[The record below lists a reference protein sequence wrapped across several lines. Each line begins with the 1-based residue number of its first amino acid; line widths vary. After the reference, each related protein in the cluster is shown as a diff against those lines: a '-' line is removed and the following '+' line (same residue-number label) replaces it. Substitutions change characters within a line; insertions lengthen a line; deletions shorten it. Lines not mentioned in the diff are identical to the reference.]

1 MKFGHKMTAVA
12 CAGALAM
19 MGVVPAFADV
29 NKDGDT
35 ADVKI
40 SAAVAKEGEKI
51 ISVTMPSQMAVAI
64 TTDASTGKFS
74 SATGSE
80 AEVKNNDVS
89 NADVKIEIAKV
100 SQVAGLDSNAK
111 LLDLVDVKLIG
122 EDTDGIVLTEGD
134 KAAGTDVLYSRL
146 ADGGS
151 FTLKLS
157 ADKNTANGV
166 IPTDSFTVNTT
177 LKVTALDE
185 VVAP

>member
-51 ISVTMPSQMAVAI
+51 ISVTLPSQMAVAI
-64 TTDASTGKFS
+64 ATSTDDSKFA

-80 AEVKNNDVS
+80 ATVSNNDVS
-89 NADVKIEIAKV
+89 TASVKIEIAKV

-111 LLDLVDVKLIG
+111 LLDLVDVKLVG
-122 EDTDGIVLTEGD
+122 EDTDGIVLTEGE
-134 KAAGTDVLYSRL
+134 KAAGTNVLYSNL

-151 FTLKLS
+151 FTLKLDAS
-157 ADKNTANGV
+157 ANAANKA
-166 IPTDSFTVNTT
+166 IPTDSSTVNTT
-177 LKVTALDE
+177 LTVTAL
-185 VVAP
+185 